1 MSSKKTKH
9 FYSHLVETTDIT
21 IELAEMDLSPH
32 ERIHLISL
40 VDANIHSVVVSR
52 VLQNLEGED
61 KKVFIKNLVLNDHE
75 EIWKHLKAKTKGL
88 EEEISKSVQNLK
100 KEFYKDIKEAKS
112 KK

>member
-1 MSSKKTKH
+1 MSSKKIKH

-21 IELAEMDLSPH
+21 IELAEMDLSPN

-61 KKVFIKNLVLNDHE
+61 KKVFIKNLVLNDHD
-75 EIWKHLKAKTKGL
+75 EIWKHLKTKTKGL
-88 EEEISKSVQNLK
+88 EEEISKSVDNLK